1 MTPHPAL
8 RLWLRGEFGITD
20 SSRYGHGVTAAG
32 GAAGAASGGKFGR
45 CLTFPSST
53 GGDVLEVN
61 YDATVRVQG
70 ASACT
75 FACWVRP
82 EATIAAITTF
92 MAEATSSNLN
102 RLNLGTDASGN
113 VRMAWRPSDQDPS
126 GTQTVLTSSTVPAA
140 STWHHLAAVFS
151 TAARRLYVD
160 GAEVASAVSSINPL
174 GTSTGKLLVGA
185 QSSAGGQQLQCLMD
199 EVMIFNNRALTIE
212 DIRLIRELS
221 DPQRIAP

>member
-8 RLWLRGEFGITD
+8 RLWLRGEFGIAD

-32 GAAGAASGGKFGR
+32 SAAGAASGGKFGR
-45 CLTFPSST
+45 CLTFPSGS
-53 GGDVLEVN
+53 GGDVLTVD
-61 YDATVRVQG
+61 YDATVRVAG

-82 EATIAAITTF
+82 QATIAAITTF
-92 MAEATSSNLN
+92 MAEVTSSAFN

-113 VRMAWRPSDQDPS
+113 VRMTWRPSDQDPA
-126 GTQTVLTSSTVPAA
+126 GTQSVLTSSTVLAS
-140 STWHHLAAVFS
+140 STWCHLAAVFS
-151 TAARRLYVD
+151 TSARRLYVD
-160 GAEVASAVSSINPL
+160 GAEVASQVSNINAL
-174 GTSTGKLLVGA
+174 GTSTGNLFVGA
-185 QSSAGGQQLQCLMD
+185 QSLGGGQQLQCLMD

-212 DIRLIRELS
+212 DIRLIRQLS